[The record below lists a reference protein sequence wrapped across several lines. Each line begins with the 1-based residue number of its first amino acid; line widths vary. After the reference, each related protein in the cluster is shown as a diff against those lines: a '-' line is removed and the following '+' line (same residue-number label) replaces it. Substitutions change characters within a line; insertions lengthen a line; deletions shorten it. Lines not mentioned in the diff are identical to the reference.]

1 MTPKRPGDESVGTD
15 TGEVFVSEGL
25 AVIVLEPDKT
35 PPGPKVIPLADEEV
49 VAEVT
54 NVL

>member
-1 MTPKRPGDESVGTD
+1 M
-15 TGEVFVSEGL
+15 
-25 AVIVLEPDKT
+25 IVLEPDRT